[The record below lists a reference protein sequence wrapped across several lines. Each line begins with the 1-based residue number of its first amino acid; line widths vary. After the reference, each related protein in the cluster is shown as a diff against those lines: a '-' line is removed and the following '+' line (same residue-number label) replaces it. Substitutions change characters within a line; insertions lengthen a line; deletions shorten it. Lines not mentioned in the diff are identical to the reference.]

1 MAGSIYRAG
10 VAKLVGDQR
19 LNQTPAEISGEEDDG
34 RFKAAAEQTGTDRLA
49 LCHAAEIKVPNGCEQ
64 KGGSDNDDDAKRT
77 VDQGDGNR
85 WNRFGLSSFSWWP
98 QDRKS

>member
-34 RFKAAAEQTGTDRLA
+34 RFEATAEQPGSCRLA
-49 LCHAAEIKVPNGCEQ
+49 LCHAAETKDPNAREQ
-64 KGGSDNDDDAKRT
+64 TGGTDNDDDAKRT
-77 VDQGDGNR
+77 VAQGDGNR
-85 WNRFGLSSFSWWP
+85 RNRLAVTAFGWWP
-98 QDRKS
+98 